1 MSNAR
6 DNTILNTWVLQI
18 QVTNQEIIQ
27 IENARNAINFTSK
40 PLQIDVTINMI
51 CVHQQPIKCIFE
63 LLFVIGDTSL

>member
-51 CVHQQPIKCIFE
+51 FENQQLIKCIFE
-63 LLFVIGDTSL
+63 LLFMIGNMSL

>member
-51 CVHQQPIKCIFE
+51 FENQQLIKCIFE
-63 LLFVIGDTSL
+63 LLFMIGNTSL

>member
-40 PLQIDVTINMI
+40 PLQIDVIINMI
-51 CVHQQPIKCIFE
+51 CENQQLIKCIFE
-63 LLFVIGDTSL
+63 LLFMIGNMSL

>member
-40 PLQIDVTINMI
+40 PLQIDVIINMI
-51 CVHQQPIKCIFE
+51 CENQQLIKCIFE
-63 LLFVIGDTSL
+63 LLFMTGNTSL